1 MQEDE
6 VSMAAAVS
14 TRDDGISRVLTEA
27 AVALRAGRRR
37 RAMAAAV
44 TLKGEGDVEGGRRLL
59 SFLVTEA
66 AHFSPAGPIVGPVSG
81 ELIFFFPWCTC

>member
-1 MQEDE
+1 
-6 VSMAAAVS
+6 
-14 TRDDGISRVLTEA
+14 
-27 AVALRAGRRR
+27 
-37 RAMAAAV
+37 MAAAV
-44 TLKGEGDVEGGRRLL
+44 TLQGERDVEGGRRLL